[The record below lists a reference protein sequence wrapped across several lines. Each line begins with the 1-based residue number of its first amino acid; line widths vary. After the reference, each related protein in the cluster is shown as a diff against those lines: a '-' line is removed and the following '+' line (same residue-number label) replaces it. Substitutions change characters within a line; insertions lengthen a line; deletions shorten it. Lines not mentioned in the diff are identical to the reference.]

1 MQKNTRTTDEKYI
14 CPPKAVHKLKSAH
27 KFRTP
32 LYLYGVTGIGKT
44 ALILHNL
51 NMKKCSYYSAAK
63 IQVEQL
69 IVKVQTT
76 EQIVV
81 IDDLQEV
88 TDALERNA
96 YFQKIQ
102 EFLAQDSVWLI
113 LIARCPFPR
122 WLLPLRGKYIF
133 EEIPEE
139 DFLLT
144 LEEQKAYV
152 SQYGL
157 YLTDEQHRAAWN
169 VGGGNPMSLV
179 FYVMEKGDL
188 DRTLKRQWDFLEMHV
203 YEQWDV
209 ELQEFFMDIS
219 IVEFFTMKLASMLTG
234 RSDVEQLIA
243 RAEET
248 GNFFEIRGDAGI
260 WKCRWAMRQSMKQR
274 LHRKRTTEQIK
285 RLYYTAGL
293 YYELDNQVLKALTM
307 YEEYNDMDSIS
318 RLLISNARKNP
329 SGGHYYELRRYY
341 MALSEDVIEKSPILM
356 ASMSLLQS
364 MLMNIEDS
372 ERWYQK
378 LEAYAKN
385 HSGSQKKE
393 AQSRLIYLRIALPH
407 RGLADMPALLEEAR
421 LLIKERQI
429 VLPELSATSNL
440 PSIMNGGKDLCE
452 WLQYDKK
459 ELTHI
464 GKCAEFVLG
473 RYGRGL
479 VSMLVA
485 EYYFETGKDIFEIF
499 SHVEKGKMEA
509 DSGGKLEQIFVG
521 TGILAWLSVMKN
533 DVEGALTTLFAFRDR
548 ACKEAPNLLQ
558 NIDAFICRVR
568 LYTGDDGL
576 EWLQKAPD
584 EHKEF
589 CGLDRF
595 GYLTKV
601 RVYIRLEKFEAAYC
615 LVQQILY
622 YTEVMQRTYI
632 HMEATL
638 LLTLIQYCTGQ
649 EKWKDNL
656 QKCISQAEQYELV
669 RLFTREGPVLAQ
681 IFEKEQFEWKNEN
694 FKQQVLE
701 EVNQMQDFYPQ
712 YLNDH
717 QTSYPALSENAV
729 KILKLQSQGL
739 SSAAIAE
746 KMNLSEATVK
756 YHCRENYRKLG
767 VNNKTAAIAEA
778 RKRKLI

>member
-1 MQKNTRTTDEKYI
+1 M
-14 CPPKAVHKLKSAH
+14 
-27 KFRTP
+27 
-32 LYLYGVTGIGKT
+32 
-44 ALILHNL
+44 
-51 NMKKCSYYSAAK
+51 
-63 IQVEQL
+63 
-69 IVKVQTT
+69 
-76 EQIVV
+76 
-81 IDDLQEV
+81 
-88 TDALERNA
+88 
-96 YFQKIQ
+96 
-102 EFLAQDSVWLI
+102 
-113 LIARCPFPR
+113 
-122 WLLPLRGKYIF
+122 RGKYIF

-144 LEEQKAYV
+144 LEEQKTYV

-157 YLTDEQHRAAWN
+157 YLPDEQHQKAWN
-169 VGGGNPMSLV
+169 VGGGNLMSLV
-179 FYVMEKGDL
+179 FYVMEKGNL
-188 DRTLKRQWDFLEMHV
+188 EHTLKRQWDFLEMHV
-203 YEQWDV
+203 YAQWDV

-219 IVEFFTMKLASMLTG
+219 IVESFTVKLASMLTG

-248 GNFFEIRGDAGI
+248 GNFFEIRGSDGI
-260 WKCRWAMRQSMKQR
+260 WKCRWAMRQSMQQR

-293 YYELDNQVLKALTM
+293 YYELKNQVPEALAM
-307 YEEYNDMDSIS
+307 YEKYNDMDSIS

-329 SGGHYYELRRYY
+329 SGGHYYELRKYY
-341 MALSEDVIEKSPILM
+341 MALSEEIIEKSPILM

-364 MLMNIEDS
+364 MLMNVEDS

-393 AQSRLIYLRIALPH
+393 AQSRLIYLKLALPH
-407 RGLADMPALLEEAR
+407 RGLADMPKLLEETQLQMR
-421 LLIKERQI
+421 ERQI
-429 VLPELSATSNL
+429 MLPELSATSNL
-440 PSIMNGGKDLCE
+440 PSIMNGGKDL
-452 WLQYDKK
+452 WAWFRYDKK
-459 ELTHI
+459 ELLHI

-473 RYGRGL
+473 KYGRGL
-479 VSMLVA
+479 ISTLQA

-509 DSGGKLEQIFVG
+509 DSSGKLEQIFVG

-533 DVEGALTTLFAFRDR
+533 DIEGAATTLSAFRSR
-548 ACKEAPNLLQ
+548 ACKEAPNLLP
-558 NIDAFICRVR
+558 NIDALICRVQ
-568 LYTGDDGL
+568 LYKGDDGS
-576 EWLQKAPD
+576 EWMQKSPD

-595 GYLTKV
+595 GYLTKI
-601 RVYIRLEKFEAAYC
+601 RVYIRLEKFDAAYC

-622 YTEVMQRTYI
+622 YAEVMQRTYI
-632 HMEATL
+632 HIEATL
-638 LLTLIQYCTGQ
+638 LLALIQYCTGQ

-669 RLFTREGPVLAQ
+669 RLFTRKGPVLAQ
-681 IFEKEQFEWKNEN
+681 IFEKEQFEWKNAG
-694 FKQQVLE
+694 FKQQVFDE
-701 EVNQMQDFYPQ
+701 IAQMRAFYPQ
-712 YLNDH
+712 YLDYHWTNRLV
-717 QTSYPALSENAV
+717 LSENAV
-729 KILKLQSQGL
+729 KILKMQSQGL